1 MIETKGGIIVGRPK
15 GSKNRKYSYE
25 FKLKVIKEYLEDHL
39 SLLELE
45 EKYGVVHSVIIQ
57 WTRLYNEGLLK
68 TGRKRTG
75 NPFSALHTSKSLSR
89 EERLELENLKLKIE
103 NERLKKGYTVKGGG
117 AGKEYVSIFDANTG
131 SSEN

>member
-1 MIETKGGIIVGRPK
+1 MGRPR

-45 EKYGVVHSVIIQ
+45 EKYGVVHSVIIK

-75 NPFSALHTSKSLSR
+75 NPFSALYTSKSLSR
-89 EERLELENLKLKIE
+89 EERLELENLKLRIE

-117 AGKEYVSIFDANTG
+117 ADKEYVSIFDANTR

>member
-1 MIETKGGIIVGRPK
+1 MGRPK

-75 NPFSALHTSKSLSR
+75 NPFSALYTSKSLSK

-117 AGKEYVSIFDANTG
+117 AGKEYVSIFDANIK
-131 SSEN
+131 SSGN

>member
-1 MIETKGGIIVGRPK
+1 MIELKGGIIVGRPK

>member
-1 MIETKGGIIVGRPK
+1 MIELKGGIIMGRPR

-45 EKYGVVHSVIIQ
+45 EKYGVVHSVIIK

-75 NPFSALHTSKSLSR
+75 NPFSALYTSKSLSR

-117 AGKEYVSIFDANTG
+117 AGKEYVSIFDTNTR

>member
-1 MIETKGGIIVGRPK
+1 MGRPK
-15 GSKNRKYSYE
+15 GSKNRKYPYE

-39 SLLELE
+39 SLPELE

-117 AGKEYVSIFDANTG
+117 AGKEYVSVFDANTG
-131 SSEN
+131 PSEN

>member
-1 MIETKGGIIVGRPK
+1 MGRPR

-45 EKYGVVHSVIIQ
+45 EKYGVVHSVIIK

-75 NPFSALHTSKSLSR
+75 NPFSALYTSKSLSR

-117 AGKEYVSIFDANTG
+117 AGKEYVSIFDANTR